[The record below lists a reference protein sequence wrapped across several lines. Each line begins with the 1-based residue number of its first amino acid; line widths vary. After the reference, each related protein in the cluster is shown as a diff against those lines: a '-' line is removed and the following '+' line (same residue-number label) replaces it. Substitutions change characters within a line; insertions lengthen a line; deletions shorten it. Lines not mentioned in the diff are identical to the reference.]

1 MTLGDSSTQG
11 ANSTDAVYVD
21 LAHTGSEVGAMPG
34 LRSISAGGD
43 ATCGILD
50 TGLATVCW
58 GKGVNGVELLGSSSS
73 AIGGSYVDAGATG
86 ERHISVSVGEEHA
99 CSVVETSVY
108 CWGREDSGELG
119 DGGAQSST
127 PGNPVQADIGY
138 GTPIEVVVGT
148 DASCAVIRPNSASTS
163 SRIGCWGEASS
174 GQMGSGALPDQTTGP
189 GSADRLV
196 EYSEGSPVV
205 TAQSTGDLRLS
216 PSSPYMVSLGND
228 FACYLSQLGLVKC
241 AGGNYYGQLGRG
253 DTTTQVGPGSADWV
267 DLGDNR
273 TATMIDSG
281 QYFTCALMDNGEV
294 KCWGYGYLGRLGS
307 GNQNNLGDH
316 SNEMGDNL
324 QPIQIGQPA
333 TSISVGRN
341 HACAVGANGTIWCWG
356 YNDYGKLGQ
365 GHTSVRYNP
374 VEVDL
379 GPGMVANKVVAGN
392 YNTCALMVSGQ
403 VKCWG
408 MGTMGS
414 SAKATPR
421 TLETNPG
428 RPAPP
433 CHSWTSAPPGTLL
446 TSPWVSSTPAPR

>member
-1 MTLGDSSTQG
+1 M
-11 ANSTDAVYVD
+11 
-21 LAHTGSEVGAMPG
+21 
-34 LRSISAGGD
+34 
-43 ATCGILD
+43 
-50 TGLATVCW
+50 
-58 GKGVNGVELLGSSSS
+58 NGVELLGSSSS

-196 EYSEGSPVV
+196 EYSEGSPIVS
-205 TAQSTGDLRLS
+205 AQSTGDLRLS
-216 PSSPYMVSLGND
+216 PSSPYMVSLGSD

-253 DTTTQVGPGSADWV
+253 ETTTHRFGSADWV
-267 DLGDNR
+267 DLGSNR

-281 QYFTCALMDNGEV
+281 DAFTCALLDNGDV
-294 KCWGYGYLGRLGS
+294 KCWGRGYLGRLGA
-307 GNQNNLGDH
+307 GNWNNIGDQP
-316 SNEMGDNL
+316 NEMGT
-324 QPIQIGQPA
+324 
-333 TSISVGRN
+333 TSSPSN
-341 HACAVGANGTIWCWG
+341 SAN
-356 YNDYGKLGQ
+356 Q
-365 GHTSVRYNP
+365 RHRSQS
-374 VEVDL
+374 
-379 GPGMVANKVVAGN
+379 
-392 YNTCALMVSGQ
+392 AL
-403 VKCWG
+403 
-408 MGTMGS
+408 T
-414 SAKATPR
+414 
-421 TLETNPG
+421 
-428 RPAPP
+428 
-433 CHSWTSAPPGTLL
+433 
-446 TSPWVSSTPAPR
+446 TPAPSLRTGPYGAGATTITVSWAWELPPHNPPPRKSTSGRAWWRTRLSPDDTTPAPSWRPAK